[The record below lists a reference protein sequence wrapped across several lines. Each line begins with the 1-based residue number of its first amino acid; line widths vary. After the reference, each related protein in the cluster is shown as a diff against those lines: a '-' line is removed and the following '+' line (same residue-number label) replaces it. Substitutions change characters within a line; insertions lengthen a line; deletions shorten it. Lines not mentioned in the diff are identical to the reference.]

1 VKKEH
6 YEQNEN
12 TGKFNYTL
20 DSDPGSYS
28 TIKGQSWESLSL
40 EGKKSDYIAY
50 ELEVLADIPATKSIT
65 TPWYENGVGGGV
77 QFHFGDKMNKLAEKN
92 TEKNIQPKI
101 KLRGELK

>member
-1 VKKEH
+1 MKKEH

-77 QFHFGDKMNKLAEKN
+77 QFQFGEKMNELAKINLEEGIKPKL
-92 TEKNIQPKI
+92 
-101 KLRGELK
+101 KLIGEYK